1 VPKPATRRPG
11 RPTTPALD
19 RDRILR
25 AALELI
31 DEGGLGVLTMRGLA
45 TALDV
50 DPMSIYHHVAGK
62 DALIAGVIDLVLEDA
77 PLVVTVDGDW
87 RSRVRAWAVA
97 YRAFI
102 LEHPSLV
109 LDLLGDPVAA
119 SRLAGR
125 SLEPLY
131 AALDDAGLAPLAVV
145 ESAET
150 LVDLIHG
157 MVLAEAAQRPAPT
170 FDRTSLLTDLDDDA
184 RSSRPTTVRLLE
196 GLPVE
201 QREYRFDIGFER
213 ALDLLIAGIATQHQ
227 DGSRSDRHA

>member
-1 VPKPATRRPG
+1 MSTPATRRPG

-31 DEGGLGVLTMRGLA
+31 DEGGLEGLTMRGLA
-45 TALDV
+45 AALDV
-50 DPMSIYHHVAGK
+50 DPMSIYHHVPGK
-62 DALIAGVIDLVLEDA
+62 DALIAGVIDLVLDDA

-87 RSRVRAWAVA
+87 RTRVRAWAAA

-102 LEHPSLV
+102 LEHPNLV
-109 LDLLGDPVAA
+109 LDLLGDPAAA

-157 MVLAEAAQRPAPT
+157 MVLAEAAQGRSPV
-170 FDRTSLLTDLDDDA
+170 FDRTALLASLDDDA

-196 GLPVE
+196 GLPTE

-213 ALDLLIAGIATQHQ
+213 ALDLLLAGIVAQHQ
-227 DGSRSDRHA
+227 DRSSGDRHS